1 MMRGCYRVCP
11 AVEVIPARGRY
22 VGSRE
27 RGKRKACGERC
38 ANVASARGACLP
50 GCRRRPFPFLLLLS
64 ETPVFRGADTAV
76 LCFRKH
82 GFLGSGVI
90 V

>member
-1 MMRGCYRVCP
+1 MRGCYRACP
-11 AVEVIPARGRY
+11 AVEVITARGRY

-27 RGKRKACGERC
+27 RGKEKPAGRD
-38 ANVASARGACLP
+38 ARMWHPPGGACLP
-50 GCRRRPFPFLLLLS
+50 ECRRRPFPFLLLLS
-64 ETPVFRGADTAV
+64 ETPVFRGADAAV